1 MKIVLNCCS
10 CLSLVVFTANLM
22 SDWYVY
28 HCEVNP
34 PVPSHLADWWFWL
47 SVVGTVISVIVLL
60 LDLCC
65 CCIALES
72 KQDCDDERVF
82 VSHFVFLATL
92 LEDLPLLIL
101 SLVTINSIMSSDSIA
116 GHATV
121 ADILFAFKI
130 SSGAS
135 LVVSVF
141 RLAKVLVL
149 GCKTCDE
156 PFICQCYLCILYF
169 IVFVLSCV
177 VFIYSHAMSNIQM
190 LE

>member
-1 MKIVLNCCS
+1 MKRGLNCCS

-47 SVVGTVISVIVLL
+47 SVLGIGISFIVLC

-72 KQDCDDERVF
+72 KEDCDNERVF

-101 SLVTINSIMSSDSIA
+101 SLVTMNSIMSSDSIA
-116 GHATV
+116 GHAAV

-141 RLAKVLVL
+141 RFVKVLVL
-149 GCKTCDE
+149 GCPTCDKS
-156 PFICQCYLCILYF
+156 FLCQCMYTVLCILYS
-169 IVFVLSCV
+169 IVSVLSLV
-177 VFIYSHAMSNIQM
+177 VFIQSCYV
-190 LE
+190 

>member
-1 MKIVLNCCS
+1 M
-10 CLSLVVFTANLM
+10 
-22 SDWYVY
+22 YY
-28 HCEVNP
+28 CEVNP

-47 SVVGTVISVIVLL
+47 SVLGTGISFIVLC

-72 KQDCDDERVF
+72 KEDRDDERVF

-101 SLVTINSIMSSDSIA
+101 SLVTMNSIMSSGSIA
-116 GHATV
+116 GHAAV

-130 SSGAS
+130 SSLIS

-141 RLAKVLVL
+141 RFVKVLVL
-149 GCKTCDE
+149 GCPTCDE
-156 PFICQCYLCILYF
+156 PCMSQCYLCILYF
-169 IVFVLSCV
+169 IVSVLSCV
-177 VFIYSHAMSNIQM
+177 VFIQSCHVIQM